1 VTVGCF
7 ATEAFLRRKARAEDA
22 GDFEITSF
30 QFEEEGFPEQ
40 DVKSLISRPGRHH
53 HVAIVR
59 NAP

>member
-1 VTVGCF
+1 VFRHRGLSQKES
-7 ATEAFLRRKARAEDA
+7 AGEDA